1 MINALPYAQFVLL
14 VSALAFAAGWLVV
27 DAVRQELHDRRRHR

>member
-1 MINALPYAQFVLL
+1 MIDHLLVAQFVLL

-27 DAVRQELHDRRRHR
+27 DAVRQELHDRWRHR